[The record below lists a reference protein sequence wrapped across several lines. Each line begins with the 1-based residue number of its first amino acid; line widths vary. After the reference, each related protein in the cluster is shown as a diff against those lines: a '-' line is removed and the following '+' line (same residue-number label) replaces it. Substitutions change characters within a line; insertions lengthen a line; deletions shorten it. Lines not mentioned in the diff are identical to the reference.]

1 MKKKLAQ
8 SNKLANQMKKR
19 YFIGRMNN
27 QSSFYCTT
35 RKKTPIM
42 RTMVAIKHLLS
53 FLFIHLKHHSMKDD
67 HLEIIVFTIE
77 IDKTV
82 KLTQI

>member
-1 MKKKLAQ
+1 
-8 SNKLANQMKKR
+8 
-19 YFIGRMNN
+19 
-27 QSSFYCTT
+27 
-35 RKKTPIM
+35 
-42 RTMVAIKHLLS
+42 MVAIKHLLS